1 MFSSPPKG
9 GSGIAP
15 GPGDEGAKEI
25 FAVGEDV
32 FDPAPLEVF
41 VDRHE
46 GWEPEAGG
54 GHPLDKGMGPR
65 RWLAAGADRRRLE
78 AELAVV
84 RLRRLAGEF
93 LGQGSLEG
101 TDAGSESSHKAFTLF
116 S

>member
-1 MFSSPPKG
+1 MFLSLQEG
-9 GSGIAP
+9 GSGITPRP
-15 GPGDEGAKEI
+15 GYEGAKEV

-78 AELAVV
+78 AELPGQPAEPDD
-84 RLRRLAGEF
+84 GEF